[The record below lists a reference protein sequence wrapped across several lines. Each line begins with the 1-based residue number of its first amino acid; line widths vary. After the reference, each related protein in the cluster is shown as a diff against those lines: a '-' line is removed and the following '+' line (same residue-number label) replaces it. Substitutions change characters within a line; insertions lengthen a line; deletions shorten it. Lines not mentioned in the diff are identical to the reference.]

1 MERARGRNGR
11 FIRNESLPDAQ
22 DKEANVEQTL
32 DPKALKAFDYL
43 TNRGNFDGLSYDE
56 IMEISP
62 DLDDIRS
69 IEHRRGRNK
78 SEHTLFIAD
87 LLVGSKF
94 SDNKFF
100 NEIVDTVSNLPTA
113 ERPDQIVMTGLY
125 MGDFGGRKKNSRWM
139 LQNGLRTLDE
149 QFHHGKAKLDQL
161 REIGVPVVYSMSDND
176 TDIVEEMTFEAFE
189 QMHALAKAHVRENQE
204 SDDVKRQLSRLE
216 KAKAN
221 PKWPEY
227 YRFTQEV
234 AFPYCVRNGRA
245 MMSAESVVKCAQG
258 LARDIESSL
267 DSEALTPAERTKL
280 IEQLQRL
287 QSDLAVGE
295 YHLPEREILHD
306 AYKRQSQGLRLMPKH
321 RTILNAAALKD
332 SDSLRVVED
341 FEMHTKTRGSE
352 YTDLVRHR
360 FQTTK
365 LPVSNYFAAPTKI
378 RKQLAADGQD
388 EYDNIIITGQR
399 EAAGVFGTN
408 NEAIHSIGGM
418 QDARKAARSKGY
430 ILTSPANQ
438 AGREVLGRRRFHP
451 ASATSIERL
460 DDGTQLV
467 NIYNKHLME
476 ISDSLAE
483 PVTVMLQCDWQ
494 AGNIASRP
502 DLQIKQLDIVNRRLG
517 QGVLYLA
524 LGGDHVEGRN
534 YSDFPRESGR
544 TGLMGMDQQFEFIRL
559 MVEQSLEQLSKDE
572 MENLVVKATIG
583 NHEYNS
589 GTLKWNGYSFFEPI
603 IDPYKKAYA
612 SKGFNHEEVRDR
624 VQIQDTLVTAKGEP
638 FKTYETVFRIGEIG
652 VSLSHFFGAGRGTG
666 GQPPAFT
673 GLNQTNGLGDVRK
686 DIDIGIFGHYHHAS
700 YVVGGNKLYVGA
712 GSLNG
717 ITGFEYERG
726 LRSASSI
733 VSLRLAPGRAPQIEI
748 ISEEAINNYNIP
760 DGPFSDRELR
770 ANYGYRDDKGFDIG
784 KHTPYLDDRFPKSAL
799 QKRVLS
805 LGREA
810 AFSVDR
816 TGMLGRDF

>member
-1 MERARGRNGR
+1 MERMRGSDGR
-11 FIRNESLPDAQ
+11 FRKAAD
-22 DKEANVEQTL
+22 VEGVLDQEVQTEHVL
-32 DPKALKAFDYL
+32 DPKALNAFGYL
-43 TNRGNFDGLSYDE
+43 TNKGNYAGKTYDE
-56 IMEISP
+56 IMAEDA
-62 DLDDIRS
+62 DLDDIPTL
-69 IEHRRGRNK
+69 EHRRGRQR
-78 SEHTLFIAD
+78 SEHTLYLAD

-94 SDNKFF
+94 SDNQFF
-100 NEIVDTVSNLPTA
+100 NEVVNKIGSLPKEEA
-113 ERPDQIVMTGLY
+113 PDQIVISGLY

-139 LQNGLRTLDE
+139 LKNGLRTLDE
-149 QFHHGKAKLDQL
+149 QFLHGKSKIDQL
-161 REIGVPVVYSMSDND
+161 RNTDIPVVYSLSDND
-176 TDIVEEMTFEAFE
+176 IDIVEEMTFEAFE
-189 QMHALAKAHVRENQE
+189 QMHALAKQHIKEHEE

-234 AFPYCVRNGRA
+234 AFPYCVRSGRA
-245 MMSAESVVKCAQG
+245 LMSVEGVQQKVQG
-258 LARDIESSL
+258 LI
-267 DSEALTPAERTKL
+267 DSIASELENGDLTQTEITKL
-280 IEQLQRL
+280 NDQLAQLR
-287 QSDLAVGE
+287 SDIVTGV
-295 YHLPEREILHD
+295 YSLPEREILFD
-306 AYKRQSQGLRLMPKH
+306 AYRRQSSGLRLQPKH
-321 RTILNAAALKD
+321 RNILDINALKD
-332 SDSLRVVED
+332 TNGLQVVED
-341 FEMHTKTRGSE
+341 FEMHTKTRGAE
-352 YTDLVRHR
+352 YLDLIRHR

-365 LPVSNYFAAPTKI
+365 QPVANYFAAPTKI
-378 RKQLAADGQD
+378 RKQLAADGED
-388 EYDNIIITGQR
+388 RYDNIILTGQH

-408 NEAIHSIGGM
+408 NEAIHSIGGL
-418 QDARKAARSKGY
+418 QDVRKAANSKGY

-438 AGREVLGRRRFHP
+438 MGKEVLGRKRFHP

-460 DDGTQLV
+460 DDGTQIV

-476 ISDSLAE
+476 ISESLTE
-483 PVTVMLQCDWQ
+483 PVTIMLQCDWQ

-517 QGVLYLA
+517 QGTLYLA
-524 LGGDHVEGRN
+524 LGGDTVEGRN

-544 TGLMGMDQQFEFIRL
+544 TGLMGMDQQFEFVRL
-559 MVEQSLEQLSKDE
+559 MVEESLEQLNREQMD
-572 MENLVVKATIG
+572 NLLVKATIG

-603 IDPYKKAYA
+603 IDPYKKAFA
-612 SKGFNHEEVRDR
+612 SRGYTYDEVRDK
-624 VQIQDTLVTAKGEP
+624 VQIQDTLVTDKGEP

-673 GLNQTNGLGDVRK
+673 GLNQTNGLGAVRK
-686 DIDIGIFGHYHHAS
+686 DIDVGIFGHYHHAS

-733 VSLRLAPGRAPQIEI
+733 VSLKLAPGRAPQIEI
-748 ISEEAINNYNIP
+748 MSEEAINNYKIP
-760 DGPFSDRELR
+760 DGPFSDKELR
-770 ANYGYRDDKGFDIG
+770 SNYGYREDKGFDIG
-784 KHTPYLDDRFPKSAL
+784 KHTPYLDDRFPKSIL

-816 TGMLGRDF
+816 TGMLGKNF

>member
-1 MERARGRNGR
+1 MERVRGNNGR
-11 FIRNESLPDAQ
+11 FKKAT
-22 DKEANVEQTL
+22 EAEALLDETTSSEQVL
-32 DPKALKAFDYL
+32 DPKALNAFGFL
-43 TNRGNFDGLSYDE
+43 TNKGNYEGMSYDE
-56 IMEISP
+56 IMAQDA
-62 DLDDIRS
+62 DLDDIPTV
-69 IEHRRGRNK
+69 EHRRGRQK
-78 SEHTLFIAD
+78 AEHTLYLAD

-94 SDNKFF
+94 SDNEFF
-100 NEIVDTVSNLPTA
+100 NEVVEKVASLPKA
-113 ERPDQIVMTGLY
+113 DAPDQVVISGLY

-139 LQNGLRTLDE
+139 LKNGLRTLDE

-161 REIGVPVVYSMSDND
+161 KEIGAPVVYSLSDND
-176 TDIVEEMTFEAFE
+176 IDIVEELTFEAFD
-189 QMHALAKAHVRENQE
+189 QMLKLAKQHAKDNRDN
-204 SDDVKRQLSRLE
+204 DDVKRQLSKLE
-216 KAKAN
+216 QAKAN
-221 PKWPEY
+221 PHWPEY

-234 AFPYCVRNGRA
+234 AFPYCVRSGRA
-245 MMSAESVVKCAQG
+245 LMSTEGVVQKAFELSRSIAEDLEAGDLTQAEATRLG
-258 LARDIESSL
+258 DQLARLRRDIS
-267 DSEALTPAERTKL
+267 A
-280 IEQLQRL
+280 
-287 QSDLAVGE
+287 GE
-295 YHLPEREILHD
+295 YDKPEREILYD
-306 AYKRQSQGLRLMPKH
+306 AYRRQSEGQRLQPIH
-321 RTILNAAALKD
+321 RNILDIPALKD
-332 SDSLRVVED
+332 TDSLQVVED
-341 FEMHTKTRGSE
+341 FEMHTKTRGAE
-352 YTDLVRHR
+352 YLDLIRHR

-365 LPVSNYFAAPTKI
+365 QPVSNYFATPTKI

-388 EYDNIIITGQR
+388 KYDNIILTGQH

-408 NEAIHSIGGM
+408 NEAIHSIGGL
-418 QDARKAARSKGY
+418 QDVRKAVNSKGY

-438 AGREVLGRRRFHP
+438 MGKEVLSRKRFHP
-451 ASATSIERL
+451 SSATSIERL

-476 ISDSLAE
+476 ISESLTE
-483 PVTVMLQCDWQ
+483 PVTIMLQCDWQ

-517 QGVLYLA
+517 QGTLYLA

-544 TGLMGMDQQFEFIRL
+544 TGLMGMDQQFEFVRL
-559 MVEQSLEQLSKDE
+559 MVEESLEQLSRDE
-572 MENLVVKATIG
+572 MDNLVVKATIG

-603 IDPYKKAYA
+603 IDPYKKAFSSRGYTYD
-612 SKGFNHEEVRDR
+612 EVRDK
-624 VQIQDTLVTAKGEP
+624 VQIQDTLVTDRGEP
-638 FKTYETVFRIGEIG
+638 FKTYETVFRIGEVG

-673 GLNQTNGLGDVRK
+673 GFNQTTGLGAVRK
-686 DIDIGIFGHYHHAS
+686 DIDVGIFGHYHHAS
-700 YVVGGNKLYVGA
+700 YMVGGNKLYLGA

-733 VSLRLAPGRAPQIEI
+733 VSLKLAPGRAPQIEI
-748 ISEEAINNYNIP
+748 MSEEAINNYKIP
-760 DGPFSDRELR
+760 DGPFSDKQLR
-770 ANYGYRDDKGFDIG
+770 IDHGYRDDKGFDIG

-816 TGMLGRDF
+816 TGMLGKDF